1 MGVRQNEFVLFC
13 QINHLG
19 KMRELNYKNQNH
31 LSDPCWVFTTCCAWS
46 ILMILLGMPWEVGV
60 TVPILQMREL
70 RLQNVCILVK
80 ATHQVTKDL
89 GFRSR

>member
-31 LSDPCWVFTTCCAWS
+31 LSDPCWVLTTCCARS
-46 ILMILLGMPWEVGV
+46 ISMILLGMPWEVGV
-60 TVPILQMREL
+60 TVPILQMR
-70 RLQNVCILVK
+70 
-80 ATHQVTKDL
+80 
-89 GFRSR
+89 